1 MKNKKKSNVL
11 KKMLY
16 VAIIVYVIITFANLQ
31 KTLNS
36 YKTTANY
43 SAKQIEEKLSYQQEL
58 NETKNNINS
67 KEYIEK
73 VAREQLDMYL
83 PNEKVY
89 VAQGR

>member
-1 MKNKKKSNVL
+1 MWIGVYQFWVIYKNTEK
-11 KKMLY
+11 Y
-16 VAIIVYVIITFANLQ
+16 Y
-31 KTLNS
+31 
-36 YKTTANY
+36 
-43 SAKQIEEKLSYQQEL
+43 AKQIEEKLSYQQEL